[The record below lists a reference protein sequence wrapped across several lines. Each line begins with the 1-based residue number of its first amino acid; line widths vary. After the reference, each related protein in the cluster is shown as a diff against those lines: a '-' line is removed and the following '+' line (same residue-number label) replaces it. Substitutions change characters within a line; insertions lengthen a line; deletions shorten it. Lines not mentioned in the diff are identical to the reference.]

1 MKGGLPM
8 NGDNFI
14 FDGQQLTDYECVL
27 YAPSD
32 SQQFIGKNIEKSSD
46 RAVSK
51 FFKVQYSDTLK
62 LSFLIGKD
70 HCKHPKDEDFKLS
83 GDDVHYLRSWLE
95 SPTMSELKVMQDD
108 DDNLCTHYYGVF
120 SDIQPYEIAGE
131 CYGLY
136 LTFTCNAPY
145 GFTDE
150 YKYVCYPNSETTL
163 MVSNLSAE
171 KHSYYKPVITITS
184 SSTFD
189 SESLSIENA
198 NDNGNTMIISMPN
211 GKSAIT
217 IDCEKEMV
225 FDSDGNI
232 LPLSVIGVTSPID
245 DNYSFLSADAFMFY
259 WLRLAPNVNKL
270 TILPSTAT
278 TIFKVEITARYPV
291 KSGGY

>member
-1 MKGGLPM
+1 M

-14 FDGQQLTDYECVL
+14 FDGQQLADYECVL

-95 SPTMSELKVMQDD
+95 SPTHVSELIVKQNDD
-108 DDNLCTHYYGVF
+108 DSICTHYYGVF

-150 YKYVCYPNSETTL
+150 YKYVCYPQSETSL
-163 MVSNLSAE
+163 IVSNLSSE
-171 KHSYYKPVITITS
+171 KHSYYKPTITITS
-184 SSTFD
+184 SSAFGNESISIANEND
-189 SESLSIENA
+189 S
-198 NDNGNTMIISMPN
+198 DNTMRITLPS
-211 GKSAIT
+211 GKSVIS
-217 IDCEKEMV
+217 IDCEKEIV
-225 FDSDGNI
+225 YDSDGNI
-232 LPLSVIGVTSPID
+232 LPLSAIGVTSPIAD
-245 DNYSFLSADAFMFY
+245 SYNFLSANAFIFY
-259 WLRLAPNVNKL
+259 WLRLVPNVNKL

-278 TIFKVEITARYPV
+278 TVSKVEITARYPV